1 MPTIGAMITIE
12 LARRLRDA
20 GLHWEPS
27 DGDRFFIPDRDLD
40 EEIFAVSRMTV
51 GVREVAGDL
60 QISFN
65 GAVEWALDA
74 IMKHEVVW
82 LPSETQLRH
91 LLDER
96 FRSLCAVD
104 GGFRCEALIDGRVLA
119 FDAELAS
126 DAYGLALLAGLG
138 APVEPSSSA

>member
-1 MPTIGAMITIE
+1 MISID

-20 GLHWEPS
+20 GLHWEPE

-40 EEIFAVSRMTV
+40 EETFSVSNMTV
-51 GVREVAGDL
+51 GVRRVASGL
-60 QISFN
+60 EISFN

-82 LPSETQLRH
+82 LPSERQLRE

-96 FRSLCAVD
+96 FVALEVVS
-104 GGFRCEALIDGRVLA
+104 GGFRCEAAIDGRRRSFTA
-119 FDAELAS
+119 DAAS
-126 DAYGLALLAGLG
+126 DAYALALLAGLG
-138 APVEPSSSA
+138 ADVT

>member
-1 MPTIGAMITIE
+1 MITID

-20 GLHWEPS
+20 GLHWHPE

-40 EEIFAVSRMTV
+40 DEIFSLSKMTV
-51 GVREVAGDL
+51 GVRTVTGGLE
-60 QISFN
+60 ISFN
-65 GAVEWALDA
+65 GAVEWALDS

-82 LPSETQLRH
+82 LPTETQLRT

-96 FRSLCAVD
+96 FRSLEAIE
-104 GGFRCEALIDGRVLA
+104 GGFRCVADIDGTRLTFA
-119 FDAELAS
+119 ADTAS

-138 APVEPSSSA
+138 GDVEGTVGDG

>member
-1 MPTIGAMITIE
+1 MISIE
-12 LARRLRDA
+12 LARQLRDA

-40 EEIFAVSRMTV
+40 DETFSVSNMTV
-51 GVREVAGDL
+51 GVRRVTGGVEIA
-60 QISFN
+60 FN

-82 LPSETQLRH
+82 LPSERQLRE

-96 FRSLCAVD
+96 FVSLHAVED
-104 GGFRCEALIDGRVLA
+104 AFRRDARIDGSERSFRA
-119 FDAELAS
+119 AAAP
-126 DAYGLALLAGLG
+126 DAYALALLAGLG
-138 APVEPSSSA
+138 ADSR